1 MKDTDQLPLFAKT
14 EDLSGSSYGISI
26 PGMPDL
32 PSSIMDR
39 EGYTVDLKNDTWLI
53 FGSHDKIRANRFE
66 KLPLHI
72 RRSIELYIA
81 DQIKFLS
88 PNTAYNSSN
97 RLEKLTKIKIK
108 NHYDEITSTLKH
120 TIARDVGNFCELEG
134 IENFMNY
141 ESDVRRW
148 YAWCTDMGFPGF
160 DPEEADKLA
169 DLIIGNNAK
178 GVAVLSQDPNEGPI
192 TDVDFIALTDKLRD
206 QATSQTPIL
215 TLQEQCVIW
224 LFIALGSN
232 PRNIAF
238 LNEEDLRVEVD
249 DQDDNS
255 VYTLSV
261 PRIKKRGRGIREEVK
276 ERKIAPFLGRML
288 EELIEHNKKIREH
301 FDVWEKQD
309 FHKPLLMRSEP
320 SKWLETD
327 ASHYAWHFEASELTT
342 IVRTACHKLDVR
354 TSVDPNEPLHV
365 TPRRLRYTFATR
377 LVNDGA
383 SPQQVAEALDHSDLQ
398 NVHIYFDVHSEMVR
412 HLDRANTQL
421 IAVAQMFLGKLVAH
435 ESEAERGDDPASR
448 IYPPAAARLA
458 KPVGSCGSFGYCG
471 LYAPLACYTCSNF
484 RPWKDGPH
492 QAVFDV
498 LMDERERKLE
508 AGADPKNTQIN
519 DNTIRAIAHVVE
531 LCKREAAGAP

>member
-39 EGYTVDLKNDTWLI
+39 EGYSVDLTIDRWSV
-53 FGSHDKIRANRFE
+53 FGGYTGISWKSFDAVPAKYKRA
-66 KLPLHI
+66 I
-72 RRSIELYIA
+72 ALYVV

-88 PNTAYNSSN
+88 AKTAENSAN
-97 RLEKLTKIKIK
+97 RLQKISSILK
-108 NHYDEITSTLKH
+108 NHKH
-120 TIARDVGNFCELEG
+120 SISSSIVREVGELCKAEG
-134 IENFMNY
+134 ILNYMNY

-148 YAWCTDMGFPGF
+148 YIWCTDMGFPGF

-215 TLQEQCVIW
+215 TLQEQCVVW
-224 LFIALGSN
+224 LLIALGSN

-238 LNEEDLRVEVD
+238 LNEEDLRVELD

-255 VYTLSV
+255 VYTLSI

-288 EELIEHNKKIREH
+288 EELIGHNKKIREH

-327 ASHYAWHFEASELTT
+327 ASQFAWHFDARELTT

-354 TSVDPNEPLHV
+354 TSVDPNVPLHV

-398 NVHIYFDVHSEMVR
+398 NVHIYFDVRSEMVR

-484 RPWKDGPH
+484 RPWKEGPH